1 MDGDALAQRVRDYL
15 TSIDVS
21 APELRMFGGIA
32 FTVNGN
38 MAVAASERGLMV
50 RVGNEAYDDAMGVSL
65 EVEPV
70 IMRGR
75 SMRGWV
81 RVTGEKMLGDD
92 DRLAEWITRGF
103 DFASTLPPKR

>member
-1 MDGDALAQRVRDYL
+1 MDGELLASRVREHL
-15 TSIDVS
+15 ASIDVT

-38 MAVAASERGLMV
+38 MAVAASDRGLMV
-50 RVGNEAYDDAMGVSL
+50 RVGDKAYDDAMGVSL
-65 EVEPV
+65 NVEPV

-81 RVTGEKMLGDD
+81 RVTGAPLADD
-92 DRLAEWITRGF
+92 EQLAAWITRGF
-103 DFASTLPPKR
+103 DYAGTLPPKR

>member
-1 MDGDALAQRVRDYL
+1 MDGDELAGRVREYL
-15 TSIDVS
+15 TSVGVD

-50 RVGNEAYDDAMGVSL
+50 RVGPDAYDDAMGVSL
-65 EVEPV
+65 DVEPV

-81 RVTGEKMLGDD
+81 RVTGRPLDD
-92 DRLAEWITRGF
+92 DDQLAEWVTRGF
-103 DFASTLPPKR
+103 DFAGTLPTKR